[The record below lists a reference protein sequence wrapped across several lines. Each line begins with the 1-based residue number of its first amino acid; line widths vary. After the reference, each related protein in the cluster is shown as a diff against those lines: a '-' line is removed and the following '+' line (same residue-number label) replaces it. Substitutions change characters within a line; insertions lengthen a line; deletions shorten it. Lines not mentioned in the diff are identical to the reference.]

1 MPKSKRRKPG
11 RPGLDH
17 SAAAKLR
24 FFSLAKVLTECQ
36 TEPLEPEEHQGF
48 VMPAYECLEKLRTG
62 DAEAFEYQQ
71 LYYMLL
77 TGLEIVSLVHSKA
90 ANTETLQA
98 IEPMRQSVRAAL
110 DAMRSI
116 DIRFAKTGRIGT
128 AADELNALRH
138 AVRWID
144 EAMQNLTR
152 GEFARAEMRG
162 RIKMADVLRKYEHMG
177 PRENG

>member
-1 MPKSKRRKPG
+1 MPKPKRRKPG
-11 RPGLDH
+11 RPGLDG
-17 SAAAKLR
+17 SAAHRLR

-36 TEPLEPEEHQGF
+36 TDPMESEEHQGF
-48 VMPAYECLEKLRTG
+48 VMPAYECLEKLRIG
-62 DAEAFEYQQ
+62 EADAFEYQQ

-77 TGLEIVSLVHSKA
+77 TGLEIVNLVHKKA

-110 DAMRSI
+110 DSMRSI
-116 DIRFAKTGRIGT
+116 DMRFARSGKIGT

-144 EAMQNLTR
+144 EAMLNLTR
-152 GEFARAEMRG
+152 GEFARAEIQG
-162 RIKMADVLRKYEHMG
+162 RTKMAHILSKYAHMG